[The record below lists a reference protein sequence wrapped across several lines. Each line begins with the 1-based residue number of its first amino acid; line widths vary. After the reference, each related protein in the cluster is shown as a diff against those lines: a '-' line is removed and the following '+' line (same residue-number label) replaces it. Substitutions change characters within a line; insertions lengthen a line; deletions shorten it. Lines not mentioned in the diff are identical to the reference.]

1 MYQPYKKKYQAY
13 ISNDGH
19 DLMQKPM
26 MLLLFLSKKVITEF
40 MFWYISKC
48 DAINI
53 MKNSDLNE
61 KNGLLQKKFCCFN
74 IRKKKTYDRRN
85 REKLLNRAKKY
96 ENTKERL
103 REQAQSK
110 YIDSLTKKKIRKEN
124 IGEIDIKMSQEDK

>member
-1 MYQPYKKKYQAY
+1 MYQPHKKKYQAY

-53 MKNSDLNE
+53 MTNSDLNE
-61 KNGLLQKKFCCFN
+61 KNGFLQKNFCCFN
-74 IRKKKTYDRRN
+74 I
-85 REKLLNRAKKY
+85 
-96 ENTKERL
+96 
-103 REQAQSK
+103 
-110 YIDSLTKKKIRKEN
+110 TKKKLIIEGIEKN
-124 IGEIDIKMSQEDK
+124 Y